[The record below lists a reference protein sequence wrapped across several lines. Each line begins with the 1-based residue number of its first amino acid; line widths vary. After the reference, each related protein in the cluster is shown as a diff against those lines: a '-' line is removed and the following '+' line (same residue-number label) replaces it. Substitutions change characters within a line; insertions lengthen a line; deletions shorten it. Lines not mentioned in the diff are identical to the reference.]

1 MVKNARGSDSTSRA
15 IWATKLSLLGLGATA
30 LIQAVIFLA
39 TNSTA
44 LLADTLHNLE
54 NMASAIPLW
63 IAFAVSRR
71 EETTTFPYGY
81 HKAEDLA
88 GLVVLLL
95 ILLSAVVVGF
105 ESMRRLL
112 SGEVPHNL
120 GIVAVAGIIGFIG
133 NESVAILRIRVG
145 KKIGS
150 AALQADGYHAR
161 LDGLTSLAVVAGAV
175 GVTFGFPWA
184 DPVIGLVIAGVIL
197 YTLFKSAG
205 PLILSRIL
213 DKIDPSLLIEIRQVT
228 EKVRGVLGVYDVR
241 ARWVGHRLLAE
252 VSITVEDTMTVS
264 EGHVVAEEVHHE
276 LLHHIPNLYRCLV
289 HVEPH
294 EARDEHNLQISLHH
308 LHGEDDALPLDVHGH
323 EHKE

>member
-1 MVKNARGSDSTSRA
+1 MQITSKNNNVMIDTF
-15 IWATKLSLLGLGATA
+15 GAT
-30 LIQAVIFLA
+30 
-39 TNSTA
+39 T
-44 LLADTLHNLE
+44 D
-54 NMASAIPLW
+54 MAMIPR
-63 IAFAVSRR
+63 IVR
-71 EETTTFPYGY
+71 E
-81 HKAEDLA
+81 
-88 GLVVLLL
+88 
-95 ILLSAVVVGF
+95 
-105 ESMRRLL
+105 
-112 SGEVPHNL
+112 
-120 GIVAVAGIIGFIG
+120 
-133 NESVAILRIRVG
+133 
-145 KKIGS
+145 
-150 AALQADGYHAR
+150 
-161 LDGLTSLAVVAGAV
+161 
-175 GVTFGFPWA
+175 
-184 DPVIGLVIAGVIL
+184 IGLVIAGVIL

-294 EARDEHNLQISLHH
+294 EARDEHNRQISLHH
-308 LHGEDDALPLDVHGH
+308 LHGEDDALPVDVHGH